1 MITLR
6 YSCTMTTDL
15 HVLLRICAFFGI
27 YLQLPKCCG
36 GVNNGK
42 YIGTIYIIILMS
54 AVVIKSIVGVMNN
67 ELLNEYII
75 SWVVS
80 TIVYISQMLTHF
92 IIMCEALMKHEQHE
106 DFLRVLYCIDISFK
120 IRLRMD
126 IKKSKITKLLR
137 WKFIKCMLISH
148 IGLLVFALNI
158 TINLDAGYF
167 WWALMAIMAQR
178 VRVLQLIIY
187 VDFLKYF
194 LLGLNNK
201 LNQVVCLRTQS
212 SKQLLD
218 IDHKHLKSMEL
229 MKSIKDI
236 YASIYE
242 ASVLINEFAQASMF
256 ASSASLFLDFTCHI
270 YWSLLALDNLFS
282 LYTIT
287 SSVATI
293 VPLAWLLCNLCY
305 SCQIIKEEV

>member
-1 MITLR
+1 
-6 YSCTMTTDL
+6 MTTDL
-15 HVLLRICAFFGI
+15 TVLLRICAFFGI
-27 YLQLPKCCG
+27 YLLLPKCCA

-42 YIGTIYIIILMS
+42 YIGIIYIIILMS
-54 AVVIKSIVGVMNN
+54 TVVIKSIVGVMNN

-92 IIMCEALMKHEQHE
+92 IIMCEALTKHEQHE
-106 DFLRVLYCIDISFK
+106 DFLRLLYRIDVSFK

-126 IKKSKITKLLR
+126 IEKTKIIKELR
-137 WKFIKCMLISH
+137 LKFIKCMLISH
-148 IGLLVFALNI
+148 IGLLVFAVNI
-158 TINLDAGYF
+158 MLNLDVGYF
-167 WWALMAIMAQR
+167 WWALIAIMAQR
-178 VRVLQLIIY
+178 LRVLQLIIY

-194 LLGLNNK
+194 LLGLNKK
-201 LNQVVCLRTQS
+201 LNQVVCLRTES

-218 IDHKHLKSMEL
+218 INYKHLKSTEL
-229 MKSIKDI
+229 MKSIKDM
-236 YASIYE
+236 YACIYE

-256 ASSASLFLDFTCHI
+256 ASSASIFLDFTCHI

-293 VPLAWLLCNLCY
+293 VPLAWLLYNFCY
-305 SCQIIKEEV
+305 SCQIIKEQV